1 MKTLY
6 ISDMDGT
13 LFDTQKIFVPAWDIV
28 GEKYGFKNM
37 GKHIPA
43 VCGVNPK
50 GSDEYLKNNFPGL
63 DTVAFKSD
71 VKDYVEKNMVVKFMS
86 GAPELLGY
94 LKNRGIKVALATGTS
109 RKSTESHLEE
119 MGLADYFDAT
129 VCGNEIVN
137 GKPAPDVFLKAA
149 ELLGAEPEDC
159 FVFEDSL
166 NGLKA
171 AFAANMK
178 GIGVPDVVEFTDED
192 RKIMYAEIKSLDEA
206 IEIFEKLSE
215 EENEN

>member
-1 MKTLY
+1 MFSV
-6 ISDMDGT
+6 IFDMDGT
-13 LFDTQKIFVPAWDIV
+13 LFDTQKIFIPAWDTV
-28 GEKYGFKNM
+28 GEKYGIKNM

-50 GSDEYLKNNFPGL
+50 GSDDYLKSHFPSL
-63 DTVAFKSD
+63 DTVAFKSE
-71 VKDYVEKNMVVKFMS
+71 VRTYVEKNMVVKFMP
-86 GAPELLGY
+86 GAPELLQY
-94 LKNRGIKVALATGTS
+94 LKKRGVKVALATGTS

-119 MGLADYFDAT
+119 MGLSDYFDAT
-129 VCGNEIVN
+129 VCGNEIEN

-171 AFAANMK
+171 AFAAKMK
-178 GIGVPDVVEFTDED
+178 GIGVPDVVQFTDQD
-192 RKIMYAEIKSLDEA
+192 RKIMFAEIESLDKA
-206 IEIFEKLSE
+206 IEIFEKL
-215 EENEN
+215 